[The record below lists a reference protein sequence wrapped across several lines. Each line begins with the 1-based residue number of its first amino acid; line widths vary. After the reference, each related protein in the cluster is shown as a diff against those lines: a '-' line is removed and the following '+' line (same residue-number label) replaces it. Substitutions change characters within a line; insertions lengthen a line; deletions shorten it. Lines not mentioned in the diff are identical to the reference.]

1 MNNLKLFYNFTILLL
16 FCLCIGF
23 YQNLLN
29 YRILLKIILRKVES
43 NDISSIKNVS
53 HEYITFMSK
62 NKTNNY
68 TIAYVKKDTTHREPL
83 KFDKIQEII
92 SKQYDKVEEHNKDN
106 ELYIEW
112 NCERYCGGWGDR
124 VKLIASSFML
134 ALLMDY
140 RFRVNIKFPCDF
152 KNLFNQKEITFW
164 REPEFNFRKDVKV
177 LNINNLPEL
186 YVNIRIKDT
195 FSSF

>member
-1 MNNLKLFYNFTILLL
+1 
-16 FCLCIGF
+16 
-23 YQNLLN
+23 
-29 YRILLKIILRKVES
+29 
-43 NDISSIKNVS
+43 
-53 HEYITFMSK
+53 MSG

-112 NCERYCGGWGDR
+112 VCQSICGGLGDR

-134 ALLMDY
+134 ALLMNY
-140 RFRVNIKFPCDF
+140 RFRVNIKNPCDF
-152 KNLFNQKEITFW
+152 KDLFNQKEIKFW
-164 REPEFNFRKDVKV
+164 REPEFSFRKDVKV
-177 LNINNLPEL
+177 LDINSHQEL
-186 YVNIRIKDT
+186 YVNIMIKDI
-195 FSSF
+195 SSFFTLF